1 MIASHRT
8 RPFGFAQGRLLCA
21 ARPDSSRRKDRLF
34 GMTSNLNLGAFGA
47 VRAGPV
53 AYAETG
59 GSVRQSHSFQYP
71 VLEEIPL
78 KNETAGS
85 FKKVSRSELIE
96 LLNEDL
102 AREYQAIIAYVVYS
116 QVLKGAEYMNIAG
129 ELEKHAAQE
138 LSHAII
144 IAQQID
150 YLGGM
155 PTVEPKK
162 VKTSEKNEKMLQF
175 DLDNETETI
184 RNYRER
190 VRQCEALAEYAM
202 SEQIREIL
210 IDEQDHQIAL
220 ATALGKNVPKPGI
233 AK

>member
-1 MIASHRT
+1 M
-8 RPFGFAQGRLLCA
+8 
-21 ARPDSSRRKDRLF
+21 
-34 GMTSNLNLGAFGA
+34 
-47 VRAGPV
+47 
-53 AYAETG
+53 
-59 GSVRQSHSFQYP
+59 
-71 VLEEIPL
+71 
-78 KNETAGS
+78 KNETASAGS
-85 FKKVSRSELIE
+85 KKVSRDELID
-96 LLNEDL
+96 LLNQDL
-102 AREYQAIIAYVVYS
+102 SREYQAIIAYVVYS

-129 ELEKHAAQE
+129 ELEKHAAEE
-138 LSHAII
+138 LSHALII
-144 IAQQID
+144 SQQID

-162 VKTSEKNEKMLQF
+162 VKTSEKAKEMLQF

-190 VRQCEALAEYAM
+190 VRQCEELGEYAM

-220 ATALGKNVPKPGI
+220 ATALGIDVPKPGI